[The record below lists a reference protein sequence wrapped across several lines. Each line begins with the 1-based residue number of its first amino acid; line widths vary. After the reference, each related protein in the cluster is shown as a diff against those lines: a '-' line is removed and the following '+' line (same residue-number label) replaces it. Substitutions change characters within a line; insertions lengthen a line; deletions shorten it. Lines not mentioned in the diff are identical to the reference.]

1 VEEEEEMGDNFAGSS
16 DLECQNSLVEVAH
29 NACPKSLDLEESYPV
44 VNYSRGH
51 IEDSNFESRVVA
63 DVEGS
68 VGNLMVGTVAGCEE
82 GLVVMFDQVQMHSTH
97 EQVNEGAIRT
107 SLRP

>member
-1 VEEEEEMGDNFAGSS
+1 
-16 DLECQNSLVEVAH
+16 
-29 NACPKSLDLEESYPV
+29 V

-82 GLVVMFDQVQMHSTH
+82 ALW
-97 EQVNEGAIRT
+97 
-107 SLRP
+107 